1 MTDTTISTEN
11 EVMTLINVFTVEPE
25 RQRQLV
31 ALLVEAT
38 DAVMTNMPG
47 FISANIHR
55 SADGTRVV
63 NYAQWRSAADFAAM
77 RSHPSAIPHLHEAG
91 ALAQFDPSSAR
102 SCTLDTP
109 DTRLPTTNG
118 QCHAGVNRPGST
130 GRGQPAGVNRP
141 GSTGSGQPAR
151 VNRLGSTGSGQ
162 PAGCQPSAGPSFVA
176 MSVRI
181 CT

>member
-1 MTDTTISTEN
+1 
-11 EVMTLINVFTVEPE
+11 MTLINVFTVEPE

-118 QCHAGVNRPGST
+118 W
-130 GRGQPAGVNRP
+130 GQPAGVNRP
-141 GSTGSGQPAR
+141 
-151 VNRLGSTGSGQ
+151 GSTGSGQ